1 MARGVRSGP
10 RLRAAAV
17 ADPRAR
23 RARPIVDVRWSAGC
37 IHIEASMVDSPYF
50 AREPVGG
57 VVRITV
63 VAVSGSRPAEDGALA
78 AALESARTDQW
89 SPQMN
94 A

>member
-1 MARGVRSGP
+1 MEGGRVAASRKGVQ
-10 RLRAAAV
+10 
-17 ADPRAR
+17 DDD
-23 RARPIVDVRWSAGC
+23 DVELGAL
-37 IHIEASMVDSPYF
+37 
-50 AREPVGG
+50 EPVGG